1 MKIKWFPEA
10 DPEGNAK
17 KCNQI
22 KQWLIHEPVYY
33 LCLTTIIA
41 IMLGSIFKISIFLIL
56 PVGYCLVLYFS
67 QILVPNI
74 DKSNKMFP
82 RVSILY
88 FIYQLVLIIV
98 ICSAFMLGAKYS
110 IFDFAG
116 PVGDLSLFAY
126 GIIVLFF
133 ICCLIQL
140 LLSRLIKYY
149 DSMPD
154 ASSATATPSRSWR
167 KSEIIML
174 IAIVILLILVVISA
188 DSPQTNSYNP
198 RTMSLVNY
206 DGQITVSGYIRNGKP
221 VYHDWTA
228 NLAGLEN
235 LSSSEIDRINH
246 FLIATFKLNQD
257 DDQNND
263 HNITLF
269 PVCAAIDEK
278 GNLNILYHNN
288 DGKVAVLNDDLRQ
301 LLQK

>member
-1 MKIKWFPEA
+1 
-10 DPEGNAK
+10 
-17 KCNQI
+17 
-22 KQWLIHEPVYY
+22 
-33 LCLTTIIA
+33 
-41 IMLGSIFKISIFLIL
+41 
-56 PVGYCLVLYFS
+56 
-67 QILVPNI
+67 
-74 DKSNKMFP
+74 
-82 RVSILY
+82 
-88 FIYQLVLIIV
+88 
-98 ICSAFMLGAKYS
+98 
-110 IFDFAG
+110 
-116 PVGDLSLFAY
+116 
-126 GIIVLFF
+126 
-133 ICCLIQL
+133 
-140 LLSRLIKYY
+140 
-149 DSMPD
+149 
-154 ASSATATPSRSWR
+154 
-167 KSEIIML
+167 ML

-188 DSPQTNSYNP
+188 DSPQANSYNP

-288 DGKVAVLNDDLRQ
+288 DGKVAVLNNDLRQ